1 MSHYEDDRPW
11 VCPEHLKGLTV
22 EQLRER
28 AEKLFSECEKKPP
41 VDPRPVNA

>member
-11 VCPEHLKGLTV
+11 VCPEHLKGLTP

-28 AEKLFSECEKKPP
+28 AEKLIQEYKNKEIINHPAK
-41 VDPRPVNA
+41 A